1 MKIFTWKKAAAGAAL
16 LSLFACGDDSSSSSK
31 TPDIFSTKDDLPE
44 CTEKIAGD
52 TLYVE
57 SDSAD
62 YFCDDGEWVIVGDST
77 ASDTTGT
84 DTSDVSSSSGNN
96 PSSSSA
102 DSCAADTLS
111 SSSAADSLSSSS
123 SAIASSS
130 SEAASSSSSLPIEM
144 LKTCS
149 DSITTISLYAIGDS
163 LVLNVPWQLQ
173 WSAYTNA
180 DKRLASYSECLV
192 SASRVMDSAY
202 VCTNGWMQCTAYQYG
217 FHVDAKCDSNLAL
230 SPWGIY
236 EYKGLKTDLSVA
248 YMSGLMDSQLCAYS
262 NSIVYGC
269 LADNLTRAELTF
281 VNGKKWYFNINSTKW
296 YSDSDSLTAFNNAVL
311 AIQTAIDNDDFT
323 KVQSLTGLKASD
335 PYMEFFK
342 KGGKVTSSSNGDV
355 RFSIEGFENRSFI
368 EPLIQADCEDINK
381 HWLSKIPLTLT
392 PAVSSS
398 SAKSS
403 SSSAQSSSSVSSSS
417 VASSSSAVSSSS
429 AESSSSSAVSSSS
442 AESSSSSAP
451 TVFNDENLDFLAG
464 LASFT
469 KDEGA
474 SSADTAVWAAQQS
487 FLSSQGTKLTTF
499 TNSLSSGLSD
509 AGYASVSESAATQT
523 YGLQKGGST
532 YLVIIEK
539 SVDTKQITINITAK
553 KIEG

>member
-1 MKIFTWKKAAAGAAL
+1 MKAFTLKTAAAGAAL
-16 LSLFACGDDSSSSSK
+16 LGIIACGDDSSSSSK
-31 TPDIFSTKDDLPE
+31 TDIFSTKDDLPE

-62 YFCDDGEWVIVGDST
+62 YFCDNGEWILVGDST
-77 ASDTTGT
+77 ASDTTKT
-84 DTSDVSSSSGNN
+84 DTSDVSSSSGKN

-102 DSCAADTLS
+102 DTSAVSDSLS
-111 SSSAADSLSSSS
+111 SSSVADSLSSSS
-123 SAIASSS
+123 SAIVSSS
-130 SEAASSSSSLPIEM
+130 SEAASSSSALPIEM

-163 LVLNVPWQLQ
+163 LVLNVPWQLK

-217 FHVDAKCDSNLAL
+217 FHVDAKCDSSLAL

-248 YMSGLMDSQLCAYS
+248 YMSGLMDSQLCTYS

>member
-1 MKIFTWKKAAAGAAL
+1 MKIFTWKKAAASAAL

-62 YFCDDGEWVIVGDST
+62 YFCDDGEWIIVGDTT
-77 ASDTTGT
+77 ATDTTAN
-84 DTSDVSSSSGNN
+84 DTTAVSSSSGK

-102 DSCAADTLS
+102 DSSAADTLS

-123 SAIASSS
+123 SAEASSS

-217 FHVDAKCDSNLAL
+217 FHIDAKCDSSLAL

-248 YMSGLMDSQLCAYS
+248 YMSGLMDSQLCTYS

-417 VASSSSAVSSSS
+417 VASSSSA
-429 AESSSSSAVSSSS
+429 E
-442 AESSSSSAP
+442 SSSSAP

>member
-1 MKIFTWKKAAAGAAL
+1 MKIFTLKTAAAGAAL
-16 LSLFACGDDSSSSSK
+16 LGIIACGDDSSSSSK

-62 YFCDDGEWVIVGDST
+62 YFCDDGEWIIVGDTT
-77 ASDTTGT
+77 ATDTTAN
-84 DTSDVSSSSGNN
+84 DTTAVSSSSGK

-102 DSCAADTLS
+102 DSSAADTLS

-123 SAIASSS
+123 SAEASSS

-248 YMSGLMDSQLCAYS
+248 YMSGLMDSQLCTYS

-429 AESSSSSAVSSSS
+429 AESSSSSA
-442 AESSSSSAP
+442 P
-451 TVFNDENLDFLAG
+451 TVCNDENLDFLA
-464 LASFT
+464 APAAFT

-474 SSADTAVWAAQQS
+474 SSADTAVWTAQQT
-487 FLSSQGTKLTTF
+487 FLSSQGTKLAAF
-499 TNSLSSGLSD
+499 ANSLSSGLTD
-509 AGYASVSESAATQT
+509 AGYTSVSESATQT
-523 YGLQKGGST
+523 YGLQKGGLT

-539 SVDTKQITINITAK
+539 SVDTTKQITINITAK

>member
-1 MKIFTWKKAAAGAAL
+1 MKIFTWKKAAASAAL
-16 LSLFACGDDSSSSSK
+16 LSLFACGDDSSSGSK
-31 TPDIFSTKDDLPE
+31 TDVFSTKDDLPE
-44 CTEKIAGD
+44 CTEKITGD

-62 YFCDDGEWVIVGDST
+62 YFCEDGEWVIVGDTT
-77 ASDTTGT
+77 AT
-84 DTSDVSSSSGNN
+84 DSSDVSSSSGNL
-96 PSSSSA
+96 SSSSA
-102 DSCAADTLS
+102 DSIAADTLS
-111 SSSAADSLSSSS
+111 SSSVADSLSSSS

-217 FHVDAKCDSNLAL
+217 FHVDAKCDSSLAL

-248 YMSGLMDSQLCAYS
+248 YMSGLMDSQLCTYS

-281 VNGKKWYFNINSTKW
+281 VNGKKWYFDIKSTKW
-296 YSDSDSLTAFNNAVL
+296 YSDSDSLTAFNSAVL
-311 AIQTAIDNDDFT
+311 AIQTAIDNGDFT

-342 KGGKVTSSSNGDV
+342 KGGKVSSSSNGDV

-403 SSSAQSSSSVSSSS
+403 SSSAKSSSSVSSSSAQSSSSVSSSS
-417 VASSSSAVSSSS
+417 VASSSSAKSSSS
-429 AESSSSSAVSSSS
+429 AESSSS
-442 AESSSSSAP
+442 ESSSSSAP
-451 TVFNDENLDFLAG
+451 TVFNDENLDFLAA
-464 LASFT
+464 LATFT

-474 SSADTAVWAAQQS
+474 SSADTAVWTAQKS
-487 FLSSQGTKLTTF
+487 FLSSQGTKLGAF
-499 TNSLSSGLSD
+499 ANSLSSGLSD
-509 AGYASVSESAATQT
+509 AGYNTLVSESTTTQT
-523 YGLQKGGST
+523 YELLKGGST
-532 YLVIIEK
+532 YLVIIEM
-539 SVDTKQITINITAK
+539 SVDTKQTIINITAK

>member
-1 MKIFTWKKAAAGAAL
+1 MKTFTLKTATAGAAL
-16 LSLFACGDDSSSSSK
+16 LGIIACGDDSSSSSK
-31 TPDIFSTKDDLPE
+31 TDIFSTKDNLPE

-62 YFCDDGEWVIVGDST
+62 YFCEDGEWVIVGD
-77 ASDTTGT
+77 TTGT
-84 DTSDVSSSSGNN
+84 DTSATDSSDVSSSSGKN

-102 DSCAADTLS
+102 DSSAADTLL
-111 SSSAADSLSSSS
+111 SSSASDSLSSSS
-123 SAIASSS
+123 STEASSS
-130 SEAASSSSSLPIEM
+130 SEAASSSSALPIEM

-202 VCTNGWMQCTAYQYG
+202 VCKNGWMQCTAYQYG
-217 FHVDAKCDSNLAL
+217 FHVDAKCDSSLAL

-248 YMSGLMDSQLCAYS
+248 YMSGLMDSQLCTYS

-281 VNGKKWYFNINSTKW
+281 VNGKKWYFDIKSPKW

-311 AIQTAIDNDDFT
+311 AISTAIDNDDFT

-342 KGGKVTSSSNGDV
+342 KGGKVTSSSNGDA

-368 EPLIQADCEDINK
+368 EPLIQSDCEDINK

-398 SAKSS
+398 SAKS
-403 SSSAQSSSSVSSSS
+403 
-417 VASSSSAVSSSS
+417 SSSSAVSSSS

-451 TVFNDENLDFLAG
+451 TVFNDENLDFLAE
-464 LASFT
+464 LAAFT

-474 SSADTAVWAAQQS
+474 SSADTAVWAAQQT
-487 FLSSQGTKLTTF
+487 FLSSQGTKLAAF
-499 TNSLSSGLSD
+499 ANSLSSGLTD
-509 AGYASVSESAATQT
+509 AGYTSVSESATQT
-523 YGLQKGGST
+523 YGLQKGGLT

-539 SVDTKQITINITAK
+539 SGDTKQTTLNITAK

>member
-1 MKIFTWKKAAAGAAL
+1 
-16 LSLFACGDDSSSSSK
+16 
-31 TPDIFSTKDDLPE
+31 
-44 CTEKIAGD
+44 
-52 TLYVE
+52 
-57 SDSAD
+57 
-62 YFCDDGEWVIVGDST
+62 
-77 ASDTTGT
+77 
-84 DTSDVSSSSGNN
+84 
-96 PSSSSA
+96 
-102 DSCAADTLS
+102 
-111 SSSAADSLSSSS
+111 
-123 SAIASSS
+123 
-130 SEAASSSSSLPIEM
+130 M

-163 LVLNVPWQLQ
+163 LVLNVPWQLK

-202 VCTNGWMQCTAYQYG
+202 VCKNEWMQCTAYQYG
-217 FHVDAKCDSNLAL
+217 FHVDAKCDSSLAL

-269 LADNLTRAELTF
+269 LADNLTRAELAF
-281 VNGKKWYFNINSTKW
+281 VNGKKWYFDIKSTKW

-311 AIQTAIDNDDFT
+311 AISTAIDNDDFT

-451 TVFNDENLDFLAG
+451 TIFNDENLDFLAE
-464 LASFT
+464 LVAFT

-474 SSADTAVWAAQQS
+474 SSADTAVWTAQQT
-487 FLSSQGTKLTTF
+487 FLSSQGTKLAAF
-499 TNSLSSGLSD
+499 ANSLSSGLTD
-509 AGYASVSESAATQT
+509 AGYTSVSESATQT
-523 YGLQKGGST
+523 YGLQKGGLT

-539 SVDTKQITINITAK
+539 SVDTTKQITINITAK

>member
-1 MKIFTWKKAAAGAAL
+1 
-16 LSLFACGDDSSSSSK
+16 
-31 TPDIFSTKDDLPE
+31 
-44 CTEKIAGD
+44 
-52 TLYVE
+52 
-57 SDSAD
+57 
-62 YFCDDGEWVIVGDST
+62 
-77 ASDTTGT
+77 
-84 DTSDVSSSSGNN
+84 
-96 PSSSSA
+96 
-102 DSCAADTLS
+102 
-111 SSSAADSLSSSS
+111 
-123 SAIASSS
+123 
-130 SEAASSSSSLPIEM
+130 
-144 LKTCS
+144 
-149 DSITTISLYAIGDS
+149 
-163 LVLNVPWQLQ
+163 
-173 WSAYTNA
+173 
-180 DKRLASYSECLV
+180 
-192 SASRVMDSAY
+192 MDSAY
-202 VCTNGWMQCTAYQYG
+202 VCKNEWMQCTAYQYG
-217 FHVDAKCDSNLAL
+217 FHVDAKCDSSLAL

-248 YMSGLMDSQLCAYS
+248 YMSGLMDSQLCTYS

-311 AIQTAIDNDDFT
+311 AIQAAIDNDDFT

-451 TVFNDENLDFLAG
+451 TVFNDENLDFLAE
-464 LASFT
+464 LAAFT

-474 SSADTAVWAAQQS
+474 SSADTAVWTAQQT
-487 FLSSQGTKLTTF
+487 FLSSQGTKLAAF
-499 TNSLSSGLSD
+499 ANSLSSGLTD
-509 AGYASVSESAATQT
+509 AGYTSVSESATQT
-523 YGLQKGGST
+523 YGLQKGGLT

-539 SVDTKQITINITAK
+539 SGDTKQITINITAK

>member
-1 MKIFTWKKAAAGAAL
+1 MKIFTLKKAAAGAAL

-62 YFCDDGEWVIVGDST
+62 YFCDDGEWIIVGDTT
-77 ASDTTGT
+77 ATDTTAN
-84 DTSDVSSSSGNN
+84 DTTAVSSSSGK
-96 PSSSSA
+96 PSSSSS
-102 DSCAADTLS
+102 DSTVT
-111 SSSAADSLSSSS
+111 DSLSSSS
-123 SAIASSS
+123 IADSLLSSSSTEASSS
-130 SEAASSSSSLPIEM
+130 SEAASSSSALPIEM

-163 LVLNVPWQLQ
+163 LVLNVPWQLK

-217 FHVDAKCDSNLAL
+217 FHVDAKCDSSLAL

-248 YMSGLMDSQLCAYS
+248 YMSGLMDSQLCTYS